1 MLSFFVKTS
10 DETCGKCR
18 ELTGLG
24 KNGSKGQKH
33 VRTLGNDK
41 PILYLP
47 KKLVKKIGKK
57 IKGNL
62 VKIQYCLVKIQYC
75 LVNF

>member
-1 MLSFFVKTS
+1 MKPVENAGSWLVWVKM
-10 DETCGKCR
+10 DLRDK
-18 ELTGLG
+18 
-24 KNGSKGQKH
+24 KH

-62 VKIQYCLVKIQYC
+62 VKIQ
-75 LVNF
+75 